1 MAVLGFILGGHWLWL
16 GFVFTLAATIAGD
29 FLFGDEKE
37 TPKYGRPQI
46 LDVILYSYL
55 PVMAGAAVV
64 FVCTMASGD
73 LFGIGAAVTAF
84 TGYDPLTARM
94 INTGIDYVGAAL
106 GFGVL
111 LAIVNTLI
119 AHELTHRTSD
129 PVGLFMGR
137 WFFAMSGGI
146 SFEVEQVYGHHHTVG
161 QPYDASLSLRRHSY
175 YDFFATA
182 PIKQIVYAWDVEK
195 KRLAKYGKS
204 VFSIKNHMIQSALR
218 ITVVWTIIFLLGG
231 WLAVAVY
238 TLAFWTSKMLLEA
251 LGFMFHHGQ
260 VRDITQPYTTRHSWN
275 SNKRCSSVVLC
286 NVTRHS
292 EHHDNPDRPFYE
304 LSVVKPGAA
313 PMLKYGA
320 ITTAFTAFIPPLF
333 FRFFGPQILKWD

>member
-1 MAVLGFILGGHWLWL
+1 MKRKPRNTAARRSSTSSYTATFRSWLVLPSS
-16 GFVFTLAATIAGD
+16 
-29 FLFGDEKE
+29 LFGPWHR
-37 TPKYGRPQI
+37 TI
-46 LDVILYSYL
+46 CS
-55 PVMAGAAVV
+55 
-64 FVCTMASGD
+64 
-73 LFGIGAAVTAF
+73 GIGAAVTAF
-84 TGYDPLTARM
+84 TGYDPLTARAS
-94 INTGIDYVGAAL
+94 NSGVDFVGAAL

-111 LAIVNTLI
+111 LAIVNTLL

-129 PVGLFMGR
+129 PVGMFMGR

-146 SFEVEQVYGHHHTVG
+146 PFEVEHVYGHHHTVG

-218 ITVVWTIIFLLGG
+218 ITVVWTIVFLLGG

-260 VRDITQPYTTRHSWN
+260 VRDVTQPYTTRHSWN

-304 LSVVKPGAA
+304 LSVVKPGEA

-320 ITTAFTAFIPPLF
+320 ITTAFMAFIPPLF
-333 FRFFGPQILKWD
+333 FRFFGPQILRVGRGVRDDVRKAAGSSAERGKRNQRVYAGG